1 MIKRLKELFSG
12 AAVKAVGE
20 KTDDVQIAT
29 AALLIEAAMSDED
42 YSDTEKETII
52 TVLQRHF
59 SLNAEE
65 AASVI
70 KEAEEAHS
78 KSDQLLYFTRT
89 VKENFPL
96 EDRVEIIEMMW
107 EIAYADGVLS
117 KFEANLVRRIC
128 GLIYVSDVDSG
139 NARKRVLKTL
149 KIAE

>member
-1 MIKRLKELFSG
+1 MIKRLKELFAGTATNPVS
-12 AAVKAVGE
+12 K

-29 AALLIEAAMSDED
+29 AALLIESAMSDED
-42 YSDTEKETII
+42 YSDTEKETITI
-52 TVLQRHF
+52 ILQRHF
-59 SLNAEE
+59 SLDTEE
-65 AASVI
+65 AVSVI
-70 KEAEEAHS
+70 QDAEDAHS

-96 EDRVEIIEMMW
+96 EDRVQIIEMMW

-139 NARKRVLKTL
+139 KARKRVLKTL
-149 KIAE
+149 KITE